1 MTGDEMTDLS
11 ALDQQHG
18 RLLRLAESLLRDPH
32 DAADAVAHA
41 VQQAT
46 AGRRRDGV
54 PIAAFLRTAIRRF
67 ASNLRRAGRTRH
79 RHERAAA
86 RGEAVPG
93 TDELVAREQLR
104 RRVADAVIALPEP
117 YRATVWLCHLEELS
131 TTDVGQ
137 RLGVAEATVRVR
149 LHRARQVLRERLD
162 RDYGDRAKWAAVAT
176 PLLPV
181 ASVGLFASLGGLT
194 VKQAFI
200 GAAIALLAIS
210 GALAWQSGPPTAAVA
225 PHAVIAA
232 ASSLPPGEPL
242 STPSERRD
250 VAASPTA
257 PGSANVAM
265 RILYDD
271 GRPAADL
278 PYWTWPDGL
287 PSLAR
292 PTTLSGRTPVTTL
305 PTPSGATGS
314 DGSLNLDV
322 ASPVTVQLVDGIFA
336 TWLEP
341 EGTHR
346 LPPMT
351 TLAVALLGAPP
362 NPVWEVIVHPIHPI
376 PEGGWATFGEEVR
389 AVRTGDAEVLV
400 AMRDQRHWVDG
411 ASTTTVPAFAGF
423 SCSAEGDSLGLQIP
437 GTRPVMAPG
446 SLELHCTGSY
456 PILHVRYLETDGI
469 TVIVEPLAVM
479 METEP
484 SSMVERST
492 TGDVRCNIVG
502 DTTRM
507 TIIAVTRNE
516 SFTAKLAPAPQGET
530 RFDFVR
536 GRGTPLWHLGARGNV
551 DVREFW
557 WRRQGGA
564 WQAGTPYL
572 TSRGPS
578 IVHWRDHPDVHGLDP
593 SNAEV
598 LVTTS
603 GGVLTGRDG
612 GPGRWLSTRTLPAN
626 DSAALSQLRGRV
638 EWSVQILLPEASE
651 TWATIANG
659 IWLADSQSI
668 PFTTEA
674 PEGFD
679 VRLVLRADTGD
690 VIVPWPR

>member
-1 MTGDEMTDLS
+1 MTGDDLTDLS

-18 RLLRLAESLLRDPH
+18 RLLRLAESLLHDPH

-41 VQQAT
+41 VHQAA
-46 AGRRRDGV
+46 AGRRREGV
-54 PIAAFLRTAIRRF
+54 PIAAFLRTTIRRF
-67 ASNLRRAGRTRH
+67 ASNLARAGRTRH

-86 RGEAVPG
+86 RDEAVPG

-117 YRATVWLCHLEELS
+117 YRATVWLSHLEELS
-131 TTDVGQ
+131 TTDVGL
-137 RLGVAEATVRVR
+137 RLGVAESTVRVR
-149 LHRARQVLRERLD
+149 LHRARQLLRERLD

-181 ASVGLFASLGGLT
+181 ASLGLFASLLGGLN
-194 VKQAFI
+194 VKQAFV

-210 GALAWQSGPPTAAVA
+210 GALAWQWGPPTAAVA

-232 ASSLPPGEPL
+232 ASSLPLGEP
-242 STPSERRD
+242 SPTPSERRD
-250 VAASPTA
+250 IVAAPTSTSRA
-257 PGSANVAM
+257 SVAM

-271 GRPAADL
+271 GRPAAGL
-278 PYWTWPDGL
+278 PYWAWPDEL

-292 PTTLSGRTPVTTL
+292 PMTLSMRIPVTTL
-305 PTPSGATGS
+305 PTPSGTTGS
-314 DGSLNLDV
+314 DGSLSLDV
-322 ASPVTVQLVDGIFA
+322 ASPVTVQVVDGVFA

-362 NPVWEVIVHPIHPI
+362 NPVWEVIAHPIHPV
-376 PEGGWATFGEEVR
+376 PDGWMACGEEVR
-389 AVRTGDAEVLV
+389 AIATSDAEVLV
-400 AMRDQRHWVDG
+400 AMRVQRHWVDG
-411 ASTTTVPAFAGF
+411 VGTTTVPAIAGF
-423 SCSAEGDSLGLQIP
+423 SCNVAGDSVGLQIAP
-437 GTRPVMAPG
+437 SPPVMAPG
-446 SLELHCTGSY
+446 SVELRCTGSY

-469 TVIVEPLAVM
+469 TVIAEPLAVM
-479 METEP
+479 MEADR
-484 SSMVERST
+484 SSIVEQST
-492 TGDVRCNIVG
+492 TGDVRCNVIG
-502 DTTRM
+502 DMTQM

-516 SFTAKLAPAPQGET
+516 SFTARLTPSPQGEA
-530 RFDFVR
+530 RFDCIR
-536 GRGTPLWHLGARGNV
+536 GRGAPLWHLGAHGNG
-551 DVREFW
+551 ELKELW
-557 WRRQGGA
+557 WRRQGGD
-564 WQAGTPYL
+564 WQAGAPHL

-578 IVHWRDHPDVHGLDP
+578 IVHERDHPDVHGLDP

-598 LVTTS
+598 VVITS

-612 GPGRWLSTRTLPAN
+612 APGRWLPTRTLPAI
-626 DSAALSQLRGRV
+626 DPAAVSQQRGRV

-659 IWLADSQSI
+659 IWLADGKSI

-674 PEGFD
+674 PEGFA
-679 VRLVLRADTGD
+679 VRLVLHVDTGD